1 MRERIHRVNTATRL
15 NYWKSAIL
23 PMQRRKPLIG
33 KGDACMMLIISMG
46 ALDVGWRGG
55 VALVGVGI
63 LGGVWG
69 WAQAWRFRRRWRA
82 AQLRAWEDVAGKALQ
97 TQLWAALEASDRAH
111 QEMETIFNTVQ
122 DALVVYGPDGA
133 MLHANAYAK
142 RLFAP
147 MADLTRAEI
156 AAQMQVT
163 LLDGT
168 PVTHDQLPLERI
180 LHGEHAPPPGILR
193 LRFPGMAP
201 VSVMAH
207 TAPLWDATGKLIG
220 VLLALRDVTADLRH
234 TRNNDIMRAI
244 ARACA
249 NAAEEA
255 TVAEAALHEL
265 LRGLGSVGGVISV
278 RDRVR
283 PGYARCLAARLDA
296 VLPSANQAFWHQHM
310 ALTPIGPDAPLV
322 GMRVLAS
329 GTEFFGTTTVAG
341 TVPADVHVFCVP
353 LRFEGAVFGV
363 LSIGF
368 APATIADESE
378 IDRELVRAAADEIAT
393 SLHRARLYEE
403 ARQLALIDPLTGL
416 RNHRAMQDVLRQ
428 EMASGTVQGL
438 PVSIIM
444 LDLDHFRKF
453 NETFGHDVGDR
464 ALCAVANAIQSQLR
478 HGDVAARY
486 GGEEFIIVLP
496 AMDAARA
503 GTMAMRIN
511 AAIAATEVVVDAA
524 GQRVRLT
531 ASLGHATFPMHA
543 SAPPSLLKAADLAL
557 FAAKRAGRNTVV
569 AYTPTM
575 LETSG
580 QFLPGAS
587 AFSAHD
593 PSEIT
598 LPSGADL
605 ETVQALITA
614 IDLRDGYTAAH
625 SEGVSR
631 YAVAIAT
638 EMNLPTEYVEVL
650 RLGGLVHDVG
660 KIGVPDQVLRKPGKL
675 DDDEWRQMQAHTT
688 MGEEILRPV
697 EQLHHLLPLVRWH
710 HERLDGSGYP
720 DGLRGDEISL
730 LVRILSVADVFEAFT
745 AERPYHPGRPA
756 IEGLRL
762 LQREAAQGK
771 MDPYIVEVFESLL
784 LCQGLIEEA
793 YAHGEQ
799 DMQPIAA

>member
-1 MRERIHRVNTATRL
+1 MM
-15 NYWKSAIL
+15 
-23 PMQRRKPLIG
+23 PIG
-33 KGDACMMLIISMG
+33 SIG
-46 ALDVGWRGG
+46 ALSVWWP
-55 VALVGVGI
+55 VAVAMLGFSI
-63 LGGVWG
+63 LGAIGG
-69 WAQAWRFRRRWRA
+69 WMQAWHFRRRWRSA
-82 AQLRAWEDVAGKALQ
+82 HVMAWETEVGQAMQAQLWS
-97 TQLWAALEASDRAH
+97 ALEESDRVRH
-111 QEMETIFNTVQ
+111 EMETIFHTVQ
-122 DALVVYGPDGA
+122 DALLVYSPDGNL
-133 MLHANAYAK
+133 LHSNAFAK

-147 MADLTRAEI
+147 LHGFSASEVAEM
-156 AAQMQVT
+156 MQVSR
-163 LLDGT
+163 LDGT
-168 PVTHDQLPLERI
+168 PISREDMPLKC
-180 LHGEHAPPPGILR
+180 ILR
-193 LRFPGMAP
+193 GEKPAPEGVLRMRLPGMAP
-201 VSVMAH
+201 LLVTVHA
-207 TAPLWDATGKLIG
+207 APLVNATGALMG
-220 VLLALRDVTADLRH
+220 VLLVLRDVTADQRH
-234 TRNNDIMRAI
+234 ARNNEIMRAI

-249 NAAEEA
+249 NAVEEMA
-255 TVAEAALHEL
+255 VAEAALGEL
-265 LRGLGSVGGVISV
+265 IHGLGNSGGVISV
-278 RDRVR
+278 CDRAR
-283 PGYARCLAARLDA
+283 PGYARCLAAHLDA
-296 VLPSANQAFWHQHM
+296 VLPAANQSIWHQHM
-310 ALTPIGPDAPLV
+310 AHTRIGPDAPLV
-322 GMRVLAS
+322 GMRVLAT
-329 GTEFFGTTTVAG
+329 GNEFFGVTTVPGPVA
-341 TVPADVHVFCVP
+341 ADVHVFCVP
-353 LRFEGAVFGV
+353 LRFDGTVFGI

-368 APATIADESE
+368 SQAAITDGYE
-378 IDRELVRAAADEIAT
+378 IDRELIRSAADEIAIA
-393 SLHRARLYEE
+393 LHRARLYEE

-416 RNHRAMQDVLRQ
+416 RNHRALQDVLRQ
-428 EMASGTVQGL
+428 EMAAGTAQGL

-453 NETFGHDVGDR
+453 NETFGHDMGDR
-464 ALCAVANAIQSQLR
+464 ALCAVAKAIQSQLR

-496 AMDAARA
+496 AVDAARA
-503 GTMAMRIN
+503 GMMATRIN
-511 AAIAATEVVVDAA
+511 AAISATDVVVDGD
-524 GQRVRLT
+524 GQCIHLT

-557 FAAKRAGRNTVV
+557 YAAKRAGRNSVV

-587 AFSAHD
+587 AFTAHD
-593 PSEIT
+593 PTEIS

-638 EMNLPTEYVEVL
+638 EMNLPQEYIEVL

-660 KIGVPDQVLRKPGKL
+660 KIGVPDHVLRKPGKL
-675 DDDEWRQMQAHTT
+675 DDEEWRQMQAHTT

-720 DGLRGDEISL
+720 DGLRGDEIPL

-784 LCQGLIEEA
+784 VCQGLVEEA